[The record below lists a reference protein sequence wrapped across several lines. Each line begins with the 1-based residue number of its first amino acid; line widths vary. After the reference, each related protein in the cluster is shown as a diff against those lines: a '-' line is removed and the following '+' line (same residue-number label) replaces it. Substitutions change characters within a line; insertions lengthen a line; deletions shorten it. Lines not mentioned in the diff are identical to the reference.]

1 MHMINTA
8 LILLIITQ
16 VKGIYSD
23 SDVVDCNADLS
34 DEELSQA
41 IKLQTLDKYFFLIIP
56 IIAFILTL
64 IIMLSFII
72 YPKTW
77 KMPGDI
83 IFFIS
88 FCEALLCI
96 HWLST
101 SIYFMINEISP
112 LSDELFCQLNSVVSI
127 FAGTGDVTY
136 NLIFCLYVRITLKEQ
151 FVARKKL
158 PLILHSIALFTM
170 ISVTLIAKLFNYN
183 GLSLFGTCS
192 LKYNPGFNFAG
203 LVLVFINTFMSV
215 YTMLYIKKAV
225 PENQRY
231 LNLIGK
237 VTRYYSQYITA
248 QFFIQL
254 TQAISYILVGLN
266 CTKFQKGWLLI
277 FITIENSAK
286 LCTPFVLSILRLRDP
301 TIKRQIL
308 LIWKQFSSKSSIG
321 ISLLP
326 EEQNLVV
333 IAKTLLLDKV
343 NTIVYSIQQIF
354 QQDDYTEN
362 NSKVNYL
369 FQKKYKINNQINESQ
384 QPLELDAKITQEEIN
399 EESQFIIPPE
409 QDLDIELRLMA
420 STIIIYAPKVFL
432 KLRKKDC
439 KVNNYSDSF
448 NPIANQEQI
457 NSFTGPDGG
466 KGGAF
471 FFFTFD
477 NKLLIKT
484 ISEQELLVIKKN
496 LGSYFFHLSRNES
509 LISPIYGIFKFVLL
523 NGQESQIFIVMRNAL
538 QIPSSNVIR
547 TYDLKGSEYQRKVLK
562 QYDLKK
568 DLTKTT
574 LKDIDFK
581 EQEGKLF
588 IPENIKDLL
597 KDNLIKD
604 SKFFSE
610 LNLMDYSLLIIKMN
624 WSTFSQ
630 NNLQMDINNQY
641 QISKLFNSQ
650 LSCIPSIKEKGVY
663 YHIAI
668 IDYLQ
673 EWNAEKKIE
682 QVTKKAINVK
692 IDLDTSAQNPS
703 EYAKRF
709 IEKVVNTII

>member
-1 MHMINTA
+1 MS
-8 LILLIITQ
+8 Q

-23 SDVVDCNADLS
+23 SEVVDCNSGLS
-34 DEELSQA
+34 NEELSQA
-41 IKLQTLDKYFFLIIP
+41 IRLQTIDQYIFLIFRKQFLQLLA
-56 IIAFILTL
+56 IIAFILTM
-64 IIMLSFII
+64 IIMLSFMI

-88 FCEALLCI
+88 FCEAILCV
-96 HWLST
+96 HWFST
-101 SIYFMINEISP
+101 CIYFIINESSP
-112 LSDELFCQLNSVVSI
+112 LSDDIFCQINSIVSI
-127 FAGTGDVTY
+127 FAGAGEITY
-136 NLIFCLYVRITLKEQ
+136 NLIFCLYVRITLKDQ
-151 FVARKKL
+151 FATKKKL
-158 PLILHSIALFTM
+158 RLILHVIAWFTM
-170 ISVTLIAKLFNYN
+170 ISVTLIAKIFNYN

-203 LVLVFINTFMSV
+203 LFLVFVNTFMSV

-237 VTRYYSQYITA
+237 VTRYYSSYITA
-248 QFFIQL
+248 QFCIQL

-301 TIKRQIL
+301 TINRQIL
-308 LIWKQFSSKSSIG
+308 LIWKRLSSKSEVGS
-321 ISLLP
+321 SLLS

-333 IAKTLLLDKV
+333 IAKTLLIDKV

-354 QQDDYTEN
+354 QQDNYIEN
-362 NSKVNYL
+362 ASKGSYLLKKNHKVN
-369 FQKKYKINNQINESQ
+369 NQTSEIQSKQIQEIQ
-384 QPLELDAKITQEEIN
+384 DKITEEEIN
-399 EESQFIIPPE
+399 EQAQFVIPPE
-409 QDLDIELRLMA
+409 QDLEIELRLMA
-420 STIIIYAPKVFL
+420 STIIIYAPKVFQ
-432 KLRKKDC
+432 KLRKKDR
-439 KVNNYSDSF
+439 KINNYSQSF
-448 NPIANQEQI
+448 DPISNQEQI
-457 NSFTGPDGG
+457 NSFKGPDGG

-484 ISEQELLVIKKN
+484 IVEQELLIIQKN
-496 LGSYFFHLSRNES
+496 LGRYFLHLNRNES
-509 LISPIYGIFKFVLL
+509 LISPIYGIFKFVLQ

-538 QIPSSNVIR
+538 QIPSSYVMR

-562 QYDLKK
+562 QNDFTK

-581 EQEGKLF
+581 EEEGKLF
-588 IPENIKDLL
+588 IPEKFKDRL
-597 KDNLIKD
+597 KNSLIQD

-624 WSTFSQ
+624 WSSY
-630 NNLQMDINNQY
+630 LQIQP
-641 QISKLFNSQ
+641 QIDFQIFKFFNSE
-650 LSCIPSIKEKGVY
+650 LSCIPSIKEQGVY

-673 EWNAEKKIE
+673 EWNAEKRIE
-682 QVTKKAINVK
+682 QVTKKALNVK
-692 IDLDTSAQNPS
+692 IDLDTSAQNPQ
-703 EYAKRF
+703 EYTKRF
-709 IEKVVNTII
+709 IEKIVFTII